1 MDKRINV
8 RFFDKNLKFIGE
20 LDAYEGLE
28 FITRWTKYGTFQI
41 FVYKITEQMKI
52 GNYIMLDNDRRKS
65 GIIKRIECSDDDNN
79 VTATISGYTLLHLL
93 TQRITY
99 PPSAPAMS
107 HYRFHDRAETII
119 CNLVKLN
126 ATNAAVANRNIPY
139 LRVKESKRRGDVV
152 YFQTRYDNLDEA
164 ITTLCEASGLGV
176 SISLIPEAQEL
187 LFDVLEG
194 VDRSANQTKRPPMIF
209 NVDYDNVSN
218 REFISDITEYKN
230 TAIVAGQGEGVNRR
244 IRYVGNENSGM
255 NRYELFVD
263 ARYIEDDTALP
274 DRGKSKLAECACS
287 DTYSSEVDAAQYKTK
302 WDLGDI
308 VVTIDREYAVN
319 INERIVEI
327 TEMFDENGYAISPT
341 FGTTQK
347 TILEKISGSMMGFA
361 ESKQGEKGEDGKTP
375 QLMINADGH
384 LIAIYED

>member
-1 MDKRINV
+1 
-8 RFFDKNLKFIGE
+8 
-20 LDAYEGLE
+20 
-28 FITRWTKYGTFQI
+28 
-41 FVYKITEQMKI
+41 MKI

-176 SISLIPEAQEL
+176 SISLIPEEQEL
-187 LFDVLEG
+187 LFEVLEG

-263 ARYIEDDTALP
+263 ARDIEDDTALP